1 MSTLVLFFIEKSRKK
16 RYNGKWKNVVK
27 NTSDT

>member
-16 RYNGKWKNVVK
+16 RYNGSWKNVVK
-27 NTSDT
+27 KHK